1 VLIAVLVVAIVF
13 FTRLVRLYAVVR
25 DPRMPTSG
33 KVAFWVAAIYAVFPI
48 DVLPDP
54 VYLDD
59 AGVLAFAVAFVTNLA
74 RKHGIRVGQVTSR
87 ESGRTTAEHV
97 ADVPRRQHRHR
108 LARLVRRGAEVRRQQ
123 HVRRV
128 AQPRVHGRL
137 VLEHVEPGTGDPALA
152 QRLGQRGLVD
162 RPDRARC

>member
-1 VLIAVLVVAIVF
+1 MDASTFVLVGLAVLVVVLIAVLVVAIVF

-87 ESGRTTAEHV
+87 ESGP
-97 ADVPRRQHRHR
+97 D
-108 LARLVRRGAEVRRQQ
+108 
-123 HVRRV
+123 
-128 AQPRVHGRL
+128 
-137 VLEHVEPGTGDPALA
+137 
-152 QRLGQRGLVD
+152 D
-162 RPDRARC
+162 RPARR